1 MVARLRAL
9 CLALPETDEV
19 ATFGHPTFRAGKKTF
34 AVFEEYRG
42 ELTLALKATPSDQDV
57 LLHDPRFFA
66 TPYVGQHGWVSLRMS
81 GAVDWGEVEDL
92 VVASYRTVALKR
104 MLAALR
110 GRGAHA

>member
-1 MVARLRAL
+1 MVARLRAI
-9 CLALPETDEV
+9 CLELPETDEV
-19 ATFGHPTFRAGKKTF
+19 ATFGNPTFRAGKKTF
-34 AVFEEYRG
+34 AVLEAYRG
-42 ELTLALKATPSDQDV
+42 GLTLALKAAPFDHDA

-81 GAVDWGEVEDL
+81 GAIDWGEVEDL

-110 GRGAHA
+110 GRGAPA